1 MKDLL
6 LYVADAD
13 AQAFMNSLLH
23 KPLALGIR
31 QITFDIERHPQRD
44 SETLPKSVSLRA

>member
-13 AQAFMNSLLH
+13 AQAFLNSLLN
-23 KPLALGIR
+23 KPMALDIR
-31 QITFDIERHPQRD
+31 QITFDIERHPPNGIPEW
-44 SETLPKSVSLRA
+44 SRAVLS

>member
-13 AQAFMNSLLH
+13 AQAFMNSLLSSS
-23 KPLALGIR
+23 
-31 QITFDIERHPQRD
+31 QIKFGM
-44 SETLPKSVSLRA
+44 L

>member
-13 AQAFMNSLLH
+13 AQAFMNSLLN

-31 QITFDIERHPQRD
+31 QISFDIERPPSARFRD
-44 SETLPKSVSLRA
+44 GTEWF